1 MKTHISRTTWRPC
14 ESESVRRL
22 CGAAP
27 AVWHECGT
35 TYINLELGA
44 IRVLDGGI
52 IALDPLVVHELG
64 CRPCELLQEDGEPA
78 LVRLCGCGEEDNLP
92 VKQLLPTPPEMWRAS
107 QPSANKDENK
117 GDRVGLGMDGPAPRT
132 TTCSS
137 RLWTERVSKMFF
149 GMRVEEQEWPM
160 SYLG

>member
-14 ESESVRRL
+14 ESESVRGL

-44 IRVLDGGI
+44 IRILDGGI

-78 LVRLCGCGEEDNLP
+78 LVEKRTAYQLSNSYPRHLKCG
-92 VKQLLPTPPEMWRAS
+92 
-107 QPSANKDENK
+107 
-117 GDRVGLGMDGPAPRT
+117 
-132 TTCSS
+132 
-137 RLWTERVSKMFF
+137 ERVSQVQIKMRIRETEL
-149 GMRVEEQEWPM
+149 GWAWTDLRQELPRVAHDCRRKELAK
-160 SYLG
+160 YFLG